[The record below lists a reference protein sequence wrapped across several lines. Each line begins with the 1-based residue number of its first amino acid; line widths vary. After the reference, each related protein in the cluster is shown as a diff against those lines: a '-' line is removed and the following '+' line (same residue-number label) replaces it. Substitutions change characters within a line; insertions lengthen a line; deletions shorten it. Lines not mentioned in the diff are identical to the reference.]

1 MVRVARIV
9 IFPFK
14 SFDGLEVDEV
24 HVLPSGGLEHD
35 RRFALITADGRAVN
49 GKRTERVHP
58 LVISYDRRTRSVDL
72 SRRDRPT
79 DPVKFHLD
87 ADRDELE
94 LWLSEY
100 FETPVTIVENAD
112 SGFPDD
118 TVASGPTF
126 IATET
131 LSTVASWFAEMTLDE
146 VRRRFRA
153 NIELEGEEIGPVGSP
168 AAMNGSNVA
177 VLGGSIVRRSGRSRP
192 IPCRRGLLR
201 GDEPV
206 RPLRG
211 ADAGFVLGKVQCGVQ
226 GDLQVPARSDAASLG
241 GSQSI
246 RSLLSAGSQHAPG
259 PSIDRHDNPHWGS
272 RRHPRDA
279 AAMNAVASETLIP
292 ERKWDW
298 TESKSAGSPQD

>member
-79 DPVKFHLD
+79 DPVNFHLD

-126 IATET
+126 ITTET

-146 VRRRFRA
+146 ARRRFRA
-153 NIELEGEEIGPVGSP
+153 NIELEGEEIRPGGSP
-168 AAMNGSNVA
+168 AAMNGSNVPRFGRIDLFGA
-177 VLGGSIVRRSGRSRP
+177 PAEVVRFRVGEVCFEGTNPCARCVVPMRDSFSGK
-192 IPCRRGLLR
+192 
-201 GDEPV
+201 
-206 RPLRG
+206 
-211 ADAGFVLGKVQCGVQ
+211 F
-226 GDLQVPARSDAASLG
+226 
-241 GSQSI
+241 
-246 RSLLSAGSQHAPG
+246 
-259 PSIDRHDNPHWGS
+259 
-272 RRHPRDA
+272 
-279 AAMNAVASETLIP
+279 NAEFKAIF
-292 ERKWDW
+292 K
-298 TESKSAGSPQD
+298 